1 MDVEGKSAII
11 HTLGGIVFG
20 ILSNYVYNLGLGIFS
35 GIVTMIFLTVGLLIV
50 GHITALILGKDSL
63 NQKQWLGCGVAPYF
77 FTAIVFWILAYN
89 GAFPKIW

>member
-11 HTLGGIVFG
+11 HTLCGVIFG
-20 ILSNYVYNLGLGIFS
+20 TLSNYVYNLGLGIFS
-35 GIVTMIFLTVGLLIV
+35 GIVTMIFLTAGLLIV

-63 NQKQWLGCGVAPYF
+63 DQKQWLGCGVTPYF

-89 GAFPKIW
+89 GVFSRIW